1 MLDSIT
7 DYITGREIDN
17 VGAEASRQL
26 FEKFLVETKGFSKD
40 EIQVDVPLTV
50 RFKEEDY
57 HSVIDL
63 VVWCGDSPFMAVTC
77 VAGSI
82 GSYEREILAGARL
95 VHDDHQIPFA
105 VSTDAR
111 DAVILDTLSG
121 RTIGKGLDAVPSRT
135 KAEPLI
141 KEITASPLYSVKRRG
156 EMSITRSPY
165 LAIIHNYGS
174 FSKLLRLL

>member
-1 MLDSIT
+1 MLDPIT

-26 FEKFLVETKGFSKD
+26 FEKFLVETKGFSKE

-63 VVWCGDSPFMAVTC
+63 VVWCKGSPFMAVTC

-95 VHDDHQIPFA
+95 VHDHQVPYA

-111 DAVILDTLSG
+111 DAVVLDTLSG
-121 RTIGKGLDAVPSRT
+121 RAIGKGLDAVPSRT
-135 KAEPLI
+135 EAESMNP
-141 KEITASPLYSVKRRG
+141 TASPLDPAKRAG
-156 EMSITRSPY
+156 EMIIYRSFN
-165 LAIIHNYGS
+165 LDKVN
-174 FSKLLRLL
+174 K